1 MDKLAGLEQSELQ
14 RAESALRAGARPVG
28 TCTLAL
34 HPLGTPSWDS

>member
-14 RAESALRAGARPVG
+14 RAESASGAGTQPVG
-28 TCTLAL
+28 TCTPAP